1 MVDASAAVSAYDAAY
16 VALAEALDCPLLT
29 ADAPS
34 QGLCCYS
41 VGGGLESCGGVA
53 SGACRARVGNAGGG
67 GPVTGWWGSTP
78 LIPTLS
84 AVSFVSH

>member
-34 QGLCCYS
+34 QELCCYS

-53 SGACRARVGNAGGG
+53 SGACPGRGWVNAGGG
-67 GPVTGWWGSTP
+67 GPVTGSVG
-78 LIPTLS
+78 
-84 AVSFVSH
+84 